1 MTDNTKQPTKIKS
14 GPTTL
19 LPNVSVIVP
28 VYNGGDQFEDC
39 LAAIARWKP
48 TNWELIVVDD
58 GSTDKSA
65 DLARHYGAVVMST
78 EGRLGPGA
86 ARNIGSR
93 YASGE
98 YVCFIDADCEVN
110 AVTFKNM
117 AGILSRDT
125 TIDALFGSYDTKP
138 RAPSF
143 LSQYKNLMHHWVH
156 QNSSEDAAT
165 FWSGCGVVRR
175 SLFLALGGFDVITY
189 KRPSIEDIDLGY
201 RIKHAGGK
209 IVLSKKVQVKHYK
222 NWTLMC
228 LLKTDVF
235 DRGIPWTRLILSD
248 KSRLIN
254 DLNLGN
260 DQRLSLA
267 VTYLLLLSL
276 VLTPFVA
283 HAGYAAAAL
292 SVVLFTLNLN
302 TYSFFVKRRGALF
315 TIPAIGMHW
324 LYFVY
329 CGIAFWCGVALHARD
344 RIQRKTVLPVTPI
357 EDSAGQF
364 RQSQSANHQSKLT
377 QLPEL
382 YAQTVSTTSQAQVNA
397 SAQTALPAAQPELPI
412 TPASTATVQPAANC

>member
-1 MTDNTKQPTKIKS
+1 MTDNKKQLAKPRT

-19 LPNVSVIVP
+19 SPNVSVIVP

-58 GSTDKSA
+58 GSTDQSA
-65 DLARHYGAVVMST
+65 ALARHYGATVMST

-117 AGILSRDT
+117 AGILARDT
-125 TIDALFGSYDTKP
+125 TIDALFGSYDTTP

-175 SLFLALGGFDVITY
+175 SLFLALGGFDVVTY

-201 RIKHAGGK
+201 RIKQAGGK

-235 DRGIPWTRLILSD
+235 DRGIPWTRLILND
-248 KSRLIN
+248 RSRLIN

-260 DQRLSLA
+260 DQRLSLV

-276 VLTPFVA
+276 LLTPFVA
-283 HAGYAAAAL
+283 QAGYAAAAL
-292 SVVLFTLNLN
+292 AAVLFSLNIS

-315 TIPAIGMHW
+315 AIPAIGMHW

-329 CGIAFWCGVALHARD
+329 CGIAFWCGVALHTRD
-344 RIQRKTVLPVTPI
+344 KIQGKEVLPVMPI
-357 EDSAGQF
+357 EDAAGQHKSISTIESSSKNSALSAAESVTA
-364 RQSQSANHQSKLT
+364 RTMESQNNAN
-377 QLPEL
+377 
-382 YAQTVSTTSQAQVNA
+382 SQAA
-397 SAQTALPAAQPELPI
+397 IAKL
-412 TPASTATVQPAANC
+412 

>member
-1 MTDNTKQPTKIKS
+1 MTNKLKRRESKRSGHTETLMTDNKKQLAKPRT

-19 LPNVSVIVP
+19 SPNVSVIVP

-58 GSTDKSA
+58 GSTDQSA
-65 DLARHYGAVVMST
+65 ALARHYGATVMST

-117 AGILSRDT
+117 AGILARDT
-125 TIDALFGSYDTKP
+125 TIDALFGSYDTTP

-175 SLFLALGGFDVITY
+175 SLFLALGGFDVVTY

-201 RIKHAGGK
+201 RIKQAGGK

-235 DRGIPWTRLILSD
+235 DRGIPWTRLILND
-248 KSRLIN
+248 RSRLIN

-260 DQRLSLA
+260 DQRLSLV

-276 VLTPFVA
+276 LLTPFVA
-283 HAGYAAAAL
+283 QAGYAAAAL
-292 SVVLFTLNLN
+292 AAVLFSLNIS

-315 TIPAIGMHW
+315 AIPAIGMHW

-329 CGIAFWCGVALHARD
+329 CGIAFWCGVALHTRD
-344 RIQRKTVLPVTPI
+344 KIQGKEVLPVMPI
-357 EDSAGQF
+357 EDAAGQHKSISTIESSSKNSALSAAESVTA
-364 RQSQSANHQSKLT
+364 RTMESQNNAN
-377 QLPEL
+377 
-382 YAQTVSTTSQAQVNA
+382 SQAA
-397 SAQTALPAAQPELPI
+397 IAKL
-412 TPASTATVQPAANC
+412 

>member
-1 MTDNTKQPTKIKS
+1 MKRRESQRSGHTETLMTDNKKQSAKARS

-19 LPNVSVIVP
+19 SPNVSVIVP

-58 GSTDKSA
+58 GSTDQSA
-65 DLARHYGAVVMST
+65 ALARHYGATVMST

-125 TIDALFGSYDTKP
+125 TIDALFGSYDTTP

-175 SLFLALGGFDVITY
+175 SLFLALGGFDVVTY

-201 RIKHAGGK
+201 RIKQAGGK

-260 DQRLSLA
+260 DQRLSLV

-276 VLTPFVA
+276 VLIPFVP

-292 SVVLFTLNLN
+292 AVVLFSLNIN

-315 TIPAIGMHW
+315 AIPAIGMHW

-329 CGIAFWCGVALHARD
+329 CGIAFWCGVALHTRD
-344 RIQRKTVLPVTPI
+344 KIQGKEVLPVMPI
-357 EDSAGQF
+357 EDAAGQHKSISTSASSSTNSLKNAATEPVSSKTLD
-364 RQSQSANHQSKLT
+364 SQN
-377 QLPEL
+377 
-382 YAQTVSTTSQAQVNA
+382 NA
-397 SAQTALPAAQPELPI
+397 ASQTAI
-412 TPASTATVQPAANC
+412 ANT

>member
-1 MTDNTKQPTKIKS
+1 MIEREKPLTPIRT
-14 GPTTL
+14 GPTTVT
-19 LPNVSVIVP
+19 PRVSIIVP
-28 VYNGGDQFEDC
+28 VYNGGDQFDDC
-39 LAAIARWKP
+39 LAAIVRWKP

-58 GSTDKSA
+58 GSTDQSA
-65 DLARHYGAVVMST
+65 ALARHYGATVMST

-93 YASGE
+93 YAVGE

-110 AVTFKNM
+110 AKTFRNM
-117 AGILSRDT
+117 AAILSGDT
-125 TIDALFGSYDTKP
+125 AIDALFGSYDERP

-143 LSQYKNLMHHWVH
+143 LSQYKNLMHHYVH
-156 QNSSEDAAT
+156 QQSSEDAST

-175 SLFLALGGFDVITY
+175 SLFLALGGFDVNTY

-201 RIKHAGGK
+201 RIKQAGGK

-260 DQRLSLA
+260 DQRLSL
-267 VTYLLLLSL
+267 VLIYLLLLSL
-276 VLTPFVA
+276 TLTPFVP
-283 HAGYAAAAL
+283 HAGTAAVAL
-292 SVVLFTLNLN
+292 AIVLFALNLG

-315 TIPAIGMHW
+315 TIPAIFMHW

-329 CGIAFWCGVALHARD
+329 CGIAFWCGVLLHTRD
-344 RIQRKTVLPVTPI
+344 KIQGIKAMPIIPI
-357 EDSAGQF
+357 EDSAGQVN
-364 RQSQSANHQSKLT
+364 QPQA
-377 QLPEL
+377 P
-382 YAQTVSTTSQAQVNA
+382 TVA
-397 SAQTALPAAQPELPI
+397 SGRA
-412 TPASTATVQPAANC
+412 

>member
-1 MTDNTKQPTKIKS
+1 MTDNNKQSAKARS

-19 LPNVSVIVP
+19 SPNVSVIVP

-58 GSTDKSA
+58 GSTDQSA
-65 DLARHYGAVVMST
+65 ALARHYGATVMST

-125 TIDALFGSYDTKP
+125 TIDALFGSYDTTP

-175 SLFLALGGFDVITY
+175 SLFLALGGFDVVTY

-201 RIKHAGGK
+201 RIKQAGGK

-260 DQRLSLA
+260 DQRLSLV

-276 VLTPFVA
+276 ALIPFVP

-292 SVVLFTLNLN
+292 AVVLFSLNIN
-302 TYSFFVKRRGALF
+302 TYGFFVKRRGALF
-315 TIPAIGMHW
+315 AIPAIGMHW

-329 CGIAFWCGVALHARD
+329 CGIAFWCGVALHTRD
-344 RIQRKTVLPVTPI
+344 KIQGKEVLPVMPI
-357 EDSAGQF
+357 EDAAGQHKNTSTSAAGSTNSLKNAATEPVSSKTPD
-364 RQSQSANHQSKLT
+364 SQTNA
-377 QLPEL
+377 
-382 YAQTVSTTSQAQVNA
+382 ASQAA
-397 SAQTALPAAQPELPI
+397 I
-412 TPASTATVQPAANC
+412 ANT

>member
-1 MTDNTKQPTKIKS
+1 MTDKSNQSTPIRS
-14 GPTTL
+14 GPSTL
-19 LPNVSVIVP
+19 SPTVSVIVP
-28 VYNGGDQFEDC
+28 VYNGGDQFDDC
-39 LAAIARWKP
+39 LAAIVRWIP

-58 GSTDKSA
+58 GSTDQSA
-65 DLARHYGAVVMST
+65 ALARHYGATVMST

-93 YASGE
+93 FASGE

-110 AVTFKNM
+110 AKTFKNM
-117 AGILSRDT
+117 AAILSGDS
-125 TIDALFGSYDTKP
+125 TIDALFGSYDTTP

-156 QNSSEDAAT
+156 QNSSEDATT

-175 SLFLALGGFDVITY
+175 SLFLALGGFDIVTY

-201 RIKHAGGK
+201 RIKQAGGK

-260 DQRLSLA
+260 DQRLSLV

-276 VLTPFVA
+276 VLTPFVP
-283 HAGYAAAAL
+283 HAGLAATAL
-292 SVVLFTLNLN
+292 AVVLFGLNIN

-315 TIPAIGMHW
+315 AIPAILMHW
-324 LYFVY
+324 TYFVY
-329 CGIAFWCGVALHARD
+329 CGIAFWCGVALHTRD
-344 RIQRKTVLPVTPI
+344 KIQGKEVLPVVPI

-364 RQSQSANHQSKLT
+364 KQPQAAVAN
-377 QLPEL
+377 
-382 YAQTVSTTSQAQVNA
+382 TVS
-397 SAQTALPAAQPELPI
+397 
-412 TPASTATVQPAANC
+412 